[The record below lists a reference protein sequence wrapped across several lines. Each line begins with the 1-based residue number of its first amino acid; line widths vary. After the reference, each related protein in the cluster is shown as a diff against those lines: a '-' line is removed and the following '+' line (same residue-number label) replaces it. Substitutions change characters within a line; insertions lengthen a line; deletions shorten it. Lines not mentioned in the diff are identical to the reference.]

1 MTNGRIPEEVI
12 EAVRRKHDI
21 VETVGKYVHLSK
33 NGKYMKG
40 LCPFH
45 SEKTPSFTVTPEL
58 QIFHCYGCGKSGT
71 VIRFIEEIE
80 GYSFPEAVRV
90 LAEEAGIPV
99 TWADSEGGRPTEAE
113 TEKTKMLEAH
123 ELSAKLY
130 HYLLLNTTH
139 GAEALRYL
147 RDRGIS
153 DKLINQFMIGYAPP
167 QWDTLLHFL
176 TARKFE
182 PALMEQ
188 AGLLSAKNDGS
199 GHVDRFRNR
208 IMFPIWDRDGKVMA
222 FAGRVIGEGQPKYL
236 NSPETRLFT
245 KSRTLYN
252 LHQARPSI
260 RKTRQVVLFEGYM
273 DIIKAWYAG
282 VHNGIATMGTALTE
296 EHCQILQ
303 RQADEVVVCY
313 DGDDAGQ
320 AAALKSI
327 ALLEKAGL
335 KVLVSM
341 LPKGKDPDE
350 YIGEYGPEAFV
361 REAIGQ
367 PVSATK
373 FKLIYSRKNH
383 ILLTEEGRKNYL
395 LEAVGIIAE
404 LDSSIEREVYLQELS
419 REFNIDLQS
428 LKQDSFQKREELQ
441 KKRPPRDN
449 NGISWNNGRNEK
461 RRASG
466 APVPLPAYAN
476 VERRLL
482 HVMMKDRE
490 VALIVHERLGEAFN
504 IEDHA
509 ALAAYLYAYYA
520 QGFDPD
526 AGRFIAT
533 LQDERL
539 ERAAASILLMNGDFP
554 FNEEI
559 LSADIEDIQKVPRY
573 REIEQKREEMKRAE
587 RAGEIILAAQI
598 ASEIITLERRL
609 KSRPED
615 RF

>member
-21 VETVGKYVHLSK
+21 VETVGKYVHLTK

-58 QIFHCYGCGKSGT
+58 QIFHCYGCGKTGN

-99 TWADSEGGRPTEAE
+99 TWSDSEGGRRSEAE
-113 TEKTKMLEAH
+113 TERLKMVEAH
-123 ELSAKLY
+123 ELSAKWY
-130 HYLLLNTTH
+130 HYLLMNTTH

-147 RDRGIS
+147 RERGVS
-153 DKLINQFMIGYAPP
+153 DKLIDQFMIGYAPP
-167 QWDTLLHFL
+167 QWDTLARFL
-176 TARKFE
+176 TARQFDPSLLE
-182 PALMEQ
+182 R

-199 GHVDRFRNR
+199 GYVDRFRSR
-208 IMFPIWDRDGKVMA
+208 IMFPIRDRDGKATA

-236 NSPETRLFT
+236 NSPETKLFA

-260 RKTRQVVLFEGYM
+260 RKTKQVVLFEGYM
-273 DIIKAWYAG
+273 DVIKAWYAG
-282 VHNGIATMGTALTE
+282 IHNGVATMGTALTD
-296 EHCQILQ
+296 EHCQVLA
-303 RQADEVVVCY
+303 RQANEVIVCY

-320 AAALKSI
+320 SAALKSI
-327 ALLEKAGL
+327 AMLEKAGL
-335 KVLVSM
+335 KVMVSM

-395 LEAVGIIAE
+395 LEAVRIVAE

-419 REFNIDLQS
+419 REFDIDLQT
-428 LKQDSFQKREELQ
+428 LKQDSFQMREELQ
-441 KKRPPRDN
+441 KKRPQRDN
-449 NGISWNNGRNEK
+449 NDISWNNGRNEK
-461 RRASG
+461 RRTTG
-466 APVPLPAYAN
+466 APMPLPAYAN

-482 HVMMKDRE
+482 HVMMKDRD
-490 VALIVHERLGEAFN
+490 VAQIVHERLGESFN

-539 ERAAASILLMNGDFP
+539 ERTAASILLMNGDFP
-554 FNEEI
+554 FDEEI
-559 LSADIEDIQKVPRY
+559 LSADIEDIRKVPRY
-573 REIEQKREEMKRAE
+573 KEIERKREEMMRAE
-587 RAGEIILAAQI
+587 RSGEIILAAQI
-598 ASEIITLERRL
+598 ASEIITLERQL
-609 KSRPED
+609 KGRPDD
-615 RF
+615 RI